1 MTAAD
6 NVLAQANLTV
16 DGTSQFNNDVTIGT
30 DDTARN
36 ATIKGDLLVTG
47 STTVNGNSEVDG
59 DLQVTGNLL
68 VSGNTV
74 SIDVQT
80 LTVEDN
86 IIQVGKGNEGDNTD
100 LGVAAEYKNAD
111 GATRFAGYFRN
122 HVDGVFNYFDGYDRA
137 PGVTM
142 EGYDE
147 ATMLA
152 TIKTKL
158 QSPDVNITGGIITN
172 TTLEDCVIN
181 CGTF

>member
-1 MTAAD
+1 MCQSC
-6 NVLAQANLTV
+6 LH
-16 DGTSQFNNDVTIGT
+16 GEI
-30 DDTARN
+30 R
-36 ATIKGDLLVTG
+36 
-47 STTVNGNSEVDG
+47 
-59 DLQVTGNLL
+59 
-68 VSGNTV
+68 NTV

-100 LGVAAEYKNAD
+100 LGVAAEYKNGD

-122 HVDGVFNYFDGYDRA
+122 HTDGVFNYFDGYDRA

-147 ATMLA
+147 ASMLA

-158 QSPDVNITGGIITN
+158 QSPDVNISGGIITN